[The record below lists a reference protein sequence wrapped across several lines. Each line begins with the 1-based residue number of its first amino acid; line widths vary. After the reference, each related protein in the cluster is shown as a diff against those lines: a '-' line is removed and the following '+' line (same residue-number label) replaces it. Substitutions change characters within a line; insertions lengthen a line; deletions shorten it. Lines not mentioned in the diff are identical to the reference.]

1 APEVRRGRARA
12 DPRASRSPPRALA
25 GSGRSQRVAGPAVRA
40 ADLHGDAVLARA
52 ARQARRGAR
61 VVMSAT
67 AGTGMATAL
76 PSEAAS
82 RLVWHDL
89 ECGGYEAD
97 LALWRELAGAPPEPV
112 LEVGAGAGRVSLDLA
127 RAGHAV
133 TALDHDRALLS
144 AIESRRGDAV
154 VQTAHA
160 DARSF
165 SLRGRKFGLCV
176 VPMHTIQLLRDRDE
190 RAAFLRCARAHMRRG
205 GLLACAILTTVE
217 PFDCRDGGL
226 GPAAD
231 RANVGGLL
239 YVSRPVRVE
248 VRHGKIV
255 IERERRILGPR
266 DGPGSAGGG
275 EGE

>member
-1 APEVRRGRARA
+1 VVV
-12 DPRASRSPPRALA
+12 S
-25 GSGRSQRVAGPAVRA
+25 A
-40 ADLHGDAVLARA
+40 A
-52 ARQARRGAR
+52 
-61 VVMSAT
+61 
-67 AGTGMATAL
+67 AGTGKATTL

-190 RAAFLRCARAHMRRG
+190 RAAFLRCARTHLRRG

-266 DGPGSAGGG
+266 EGPGSAGEVDEERMVELVRERDEAVLAQLRRAQLEREAQVVGFRVEPASAVARTDEHVG
-275 EGE
+275 STVVMLRG

>member
-1 APEVRRGRARA
+1 
-12 DPRASRSPPRALA
+12 
-25 GSGRSQRVAGPAVRA
+25 
-40 ADLHGDAVLARA
+40 
-52 ARQARRGAR
+52 
-61 VVMSAT
+61 MSAT

-97 LALWRELAGAPPEPV
+97 LALWRELAGAQPQRV

-133 TALDHDRALLS
+133 TALDRDRALLS
-144 AIESRRGDAV
+144 AIESRRGEAA

-165 SLRGRKFGLCV
+165 SLGGRKFGLCV
-176 VPMHTIQLLRDRDE
+176 VPMHTIQLLRDQDE
-190 RAAFLRCARAHMRRG
+190 RGAFLRCARVHLRRG
-205 GLLACAILTTVE
+205 GLLACAILTAVE

-226 GPAAD
+226 GPVAD
-231 RANVGGLL
+231 RADVDGLL
-239 YVSRPVRVE
+239 YISRPVRVE
-248 VRHGKIV
+248 VRRGKIV
-255 IERERRILGPR
+255 IERERRILGRREDSGSGPEAEEERMVELVRER
-266 DGPGSAGGG
+266 DEAVLAQLRRAQLEREAQAAGFRVEPASAIARTDEHVGSTVVMLRG
-275 EGE
+275 